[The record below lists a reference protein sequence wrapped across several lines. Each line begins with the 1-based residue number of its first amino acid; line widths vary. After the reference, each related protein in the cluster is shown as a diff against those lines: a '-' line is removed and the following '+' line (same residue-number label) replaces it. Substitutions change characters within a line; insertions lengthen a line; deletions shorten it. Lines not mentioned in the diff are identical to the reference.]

1 MRANYQEIRDN
12 IDDKFLTIYMDAVEM
27 VEKAGIE
34 PTQPRTTTRNKNRSN
49 NPSETVE
56 QHYRVNLAV
65 SFIDCILENVDT
77 KFDGKT

>member
-12 IDDKFLTIYMDAVEM
+12 IDDKFSTIYMDAVDM
-27 VEKAGIE
+27 AEKAGIE
-34 PTQPRTTTRNKNRSN
+34 PTQPRTTTRQKIRSN

-65 SFIDCILENVDT
+65 PFIDCILENLDI
-77 KFDGKT
+77 KFHGKT